1 MMRKLTW
8 ALACIVAGAAVAAGF
23 AALFWRAVY
32 VRLPHLAEMKAA
44 CAPGGLATAP
54 AYVTAA
60 KCEAYFANVQVI
72 VRSSLLQSAI
82 TGLLA
87 AFILLVLR
95 FRVRPL
101 RVGRPGGET

>member
-1 MMRKLTW
+1 MKKLLW
-8 ALACIVAGAAVAAGF
+8 ALACIVAGAGVAAGF
-23 AALFWRAVY
+23 AALFWRSVY
-32 VRLPHLAEMKAA
+32 TRLPHLAEMKAA
-44 CAPGGLATAP
+44 CAPGGLAAAP

-60 KCEAYFANVQVI
+60 KCQAYFADVKVI
-72 VRSSLLQSAI
+72 VGSAFLRSVI

-101 RVGRPGGET
+101 PVDRPGGEA